1 MSHSNYKVIQLCF
14 NKETPKSNFNLILK
28 INPNNDYD
36 FNMILTISND
46 IYVKEFDKI
55 LSTHNII
62 SIIYNN
68 NSNKYDFDT
77 KISYTLSDKPLI
89 IEDTYQRNK
98 EIDNII
104 SDLLSYMEK
113 FKEEMNINDEMK
125 VKEEMNLNDEMIVKE
140 EMNLNDEMIVKE
152 EMNLNDEMKV
162 KEEMNLNDEMK
173 VKDDE
178 MNLNNEMKVKD
189 DEMNL
194 NNEMIV
200 KEDDEMNLNNEMKVK
215 DDEMNLNNEMKVKED
230 DEMNLNDEMKVKDDE
245 MNLNNEMK
253 VKEDDEMKVKEDDE
267 MNLNDEMKV
276 KDDEMNLNDET
287 NLNEEMKVKEDEE
300 IVIVK
305 EETKIIKPKI
315 KIKTPDDEKKKFFN
329 KKKPI
334 IETKLLE
341 LLNDSKTNNFLNK
354 TINTNNE
361 KNEIEDKI
369 LYHLKLITLSTMDIS
384 TNIILIVTELMKFI
398 DNYNLKGIEKKNI
411 ILSTIGKFL
420 EDENYPN
427 KDYII
432 NTICPE
438 LIDILV
444 SVDKRKIM
452 IRRNVSCLSSCFTS

>member
-46 IYVKEFDKI
+46 IHVKEFDKI

-62 SIIYNN
+62 SVIYNN

-104 SDLLSYMEK
+104 SDLLSYMEN
-113 FKEEMNINDEMK
+113 FKNEMIIKEDEMNLNEDNEMNLNEEMK
-125 VKEEMNLNDEMIVKE
+125 VKEEEDNEMNLEEEDN
-140 EMNLNDEMIVKE
+140 EMNLNEEIKVKE
-152 EMNLNDEMKV
+152 YDEMNLNE
-162 KEEMNLNDEMK
+162 EMK

-178 MNLNNEMKVKD
+178 MK
-189 DEMNL
+189 
-194 NNEMIV
+194 V
-200 KEDDEMNLNNEMKVK
+200 KEDEEI
-215 DDEMNLNNEMKVKED
+215 KVKEENLKVKEYDETNLNDETKVKD
-230 DEMNLNDEMKVKDDE
+230 DEMNLNDEMKVKEHDE
-245 MNLNNEMK
+245 MNLN
-253 VKEDDEMKVKEDDE
+253 DEMKVKEDDE

-276 KDDEMNLNDET
+276 K
-287 NLNEEMKVKEDEE
+287 EDE
-300 IVIVK
+300 IVIIK

-315 KIKTPDDEKKKFFN
+315 KIKTPDDEKKNFFN

>member
-1 MSHSNYKVIQLCF
+1 M
-14 NKETPKSNFNLILK
+14 
-28 INPNNDYD
+28 
-36 FNMILTISND
+36 
-46 IYVKEFDKI
+46 
-55 LSTHNII
+55 
-62 SIIYNN
+62 
-68 NSNKYDFDT
+68 
-77 KISYTLSDKPLI
+77 
-89 IEDTYQRNK
+89 
-98 EIDNII
+98 
-104 SDLLSYMEK
+104 
-113 FKEEMNINDEMK
+113 MK
-125 VKEEMNLNDEMIVKE
+125 
-140 EMNLNDEMIVKE
+140 
-152 EMNLNDEMKV
+152 
-162 KEEMNLNDEMK
+162 
-173 VKDDE
+173 
-178 MNLNNEMKVKD
+178 
-189 DEMNL
+189 
-194 NNEMIV
+194 
-200 KEDDEMNLNNEMKVK
+200 
-215 DDEMNLNNEMKVKED
+215 
-230 DEMNLNDEMKVKDDE
+230 
-245 MNLNNEMK
+245 
-253 VKEDDEMKVKEDDE
+253 
-267 MNLNDEMKV
+267 
-276 KDDEMNLNDET
+276 
-287 NLNEEMKVKEDEE
+287 
-300 IVIVK
+300 
-305 EETKIIKPKI
+305 
-315 KIKTPDDEKKKFFN
+315 KKKFFN

>member
-125 VKEEMNLNDEMIVKE
+125 VKEEMNI
-140 EMNLNDEMIVKE
+140 
-152 EMNLNDEMKV
+152 NDEMKV

-178 MNLNNEMKVKD
+178 MNLNNEMK
-189 DEMNL
+189 
-194 NNEMIV
+194 V

-230 DEMNLNDEMKVKDDE
+230 DEMNLN
-245 MNLNNEMK
+245 NEMK
-253 VKEDDEMKVKEDDE
+253 VKDDE

-276 KDDEMNLNDET
+276 KEDDETNLNDEMKVKDDDMNLNDET

>member
-1 MSHSNYKVIQLCF
+1 
-14 NKETPKSNFNLILK
+14 
-28 INPNNDYD
+28 
-36 FNMILTISND
+36 MILTISND

-104 SDLLSYMEK
+104 SDLLSYMEN

-125 VKEEMNLNDEMIVKE
+125 VKEEMNLNDEMI
-140 EMNLNDEMIVKE
+140 
-152 EMNLNDEMKV
+152 V

-194 NNEMIV
+194 NNEMKV

-215 DDEMNLNNEMKVKED
+215 
-230 DEMNLNDEMKVKDDE
+230 
-245 MNLNNEMK
+245 
-253 VKEDDEMKVKEDDE
+253 DDE

-315 KIKTPDDEKKKFFN
+315 KIKTPDDEKKNFFN

>member
-125 VKEEMNLNDEMIVKE
+125 VKEEMNI
-140 EMNLNDEMIVKE
+140 
-152 EMNLNDEMKV
+152 NDEMKV

-194 NNEMIV
+194 N
-200 KEDDEMNLNNEMKVK
+200 D
-215 DDEMNLNNEMKVKED
+215 EMKVKED
-230 DEMNLNDEMKVKDDE
+230 DETNLNDEMKVKDD
-245 MNLNNEMK
+245 
-253 VKEDDEMKVKEDDE
+253 D
-267 MNLNDEMKV
+267 
-276 KDDEMNLNDET
+276 MNLNDET

-361 KNEIEDKI
+361 KNDIEDKI

>member
-125 VKEEMNLNDEMIVKE
+125 VKEEMNLNDEM
-140 EMNLNDEMIVKE
+140 
-152 EMNLNDEMKV
+152 KV
-162 KEEMNLNDEMK
+162 K
-173 VKDDE
+173 
-178 MNLNNEMKVKD
+178 
-189 DEMNL
+189 
-194 NNEMIV
+194 
-200 KEDDEMNLNNEMKVK
+200 DDEMNLNNEMKVK

-245 MNLNNEMK
+245 MNLNN
-253 VKEDDEMKVKEDDE
+253 EMKVKEDDE